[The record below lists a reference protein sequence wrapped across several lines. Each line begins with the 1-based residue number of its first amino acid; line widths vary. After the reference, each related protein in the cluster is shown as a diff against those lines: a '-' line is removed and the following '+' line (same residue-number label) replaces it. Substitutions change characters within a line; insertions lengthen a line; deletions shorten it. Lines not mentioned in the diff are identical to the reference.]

1 MISISPSFKQS
12 KKKALRGGGT
22 CRRDAGN
29 FLRGVTFCAHVRACV
44 PPPPLSPPRGQSVWA
59 GTDHRRGRAVCS
71 ARQERGA
78 AAAPAA
84 SAPAAADVPA
94 AAVHRR
100 VRARAERVRCG
111 VKRGCGGRGA
121 TLRLRTAR
129 GRKAGA

>member
-1 MISISPSFKQS
+1 M
-12 KKKALRGGGT
+12 
-22 CRRDAGN
+22 
-29 FLRGVTFCAHVRACV
+29 RGVTFCARVRACV
-44 PPPPLSPPRGQSVWA
+44 HPPPFLPLAGRVGVPALTIDAGVLCALRAWSVAPPR
-59 GTDHRRGRAVCS
+59 RLLLPRPP
-71 ARQERGA
+71 
-78 AAAPAA
+78 PADA
-84 SAPAAADVPA
+84 PA